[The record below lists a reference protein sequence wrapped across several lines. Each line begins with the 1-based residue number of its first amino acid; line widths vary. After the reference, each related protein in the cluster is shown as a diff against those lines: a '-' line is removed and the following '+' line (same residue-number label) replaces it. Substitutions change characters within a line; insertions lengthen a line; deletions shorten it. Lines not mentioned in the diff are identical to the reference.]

1 MMISELVAQ
10 DKDISIVK
18 LAGKLEQFVRRAAQD
33 SECLHEVEQKI
44 LGSVLLLGRRCVD
57 QFLRLQGDGDLGET
71 VQTADDRML
80 KRSDE
85 PAERRIRTV
94 FGEHHFSS
102 YTYAKGAKQK
112 IELRPIDARMSLPEG
127 EYSYLLQEFSQYFCI
142 EEAFGKARQGIEK
155 VLGQKLPVDSL
166 ERINRA
172 LGRQAEPFLEELPKP
187 PAKEE
192 GELLVLTADGKGV
205 PMIRK
210 DAQALPAFNASKR
223 RGNRRVATLASV
235 YSVDRYHRSAEDV
248 VAALFR
254 EERQPKDK
262 DRPRPCHKHVVARF
276 THVEE
281 EDGEEFIISGAH
293 EAFRWAGEQVAQR
306 RKRKQPLLRLCDGQ
320 EDYPATSNAYLDEKH
335 QDAIDILDILHAAIY
350 VWLATKALCGGNREE
365 AEPLARERLLRIL
378 QGQVQGVIL
387 GLRQMATRREL
398 AGTALDEVA
407 TACNYFEKNAYRM
420 RYDEYLEEGYPIA
433 TGVIEG
439 ACRHLVKDRME
450 RSGMRWRL
458 SGAAPMLMLRA
469 IQVSNHWDT
478 FQAQRIKSD
487 LPRLHP
493 NRHLLQSYTPETL
506 AI

>member
-1 MMISELVAQ
+1 MMISELVAK
-10 DKDISIVK
+10 DKDISIVE
-18 LAGKLEQFVRRAAQD
+18 LAGQLEQFVRQAAED
-33 SECLHEVEQKI
+33 GECLHDVEQKV

-57 QFLRLQGDGDLGET
+57 QFLTLQGDGDLGET
-71 VQTADDRML
+71 VQTPDERML

-85 PAERRIRTV
+85 PAERRLRTV
-94 FGEHHFSS
+94 FGEHHFSAH
-102 YTYAKGAKQK
+102 TYAKGPKKK

-142 EEAFGKARQGIEK
+142 EEAFEKAQQGIDK

-166 ERINRA
+166 ERINRE
-172 LGRQAEPFLEELPKP
+172 LGKQAEPFLEERPKP

-210 DAQALPAFNASKR
+210 HTEALPAFNASKR
-223 RGNRRVATLASV
+223 RGNRRVATLAGV

-254 EERQPKDK
+254 EDRQTEDK
-262 DRPRPCHKHVVARF
+262 DRPRPSHKHVVACF

-281 EDGEEFIISGAH
+281 EDGQEFIIPGTH
-293 EAFRWAGEQVAQR
+293 EAFCWAGEQVDQR

-320 EDYPATSNAYLDEKH
+320 EDYPETSNAYLDDKH
-335 QDAIDILDILHAAIY
+335 QDAIDILDILHVAIY
-350 VWLATKALCGGNREE
+350 VWSSAKALCGGDREQAE
-365 AEPLARERLLRIL
+365 ALARERLLRIL
-378 QGQVQGVIL
+378 QGQVHGVIL

-398 AGTALDEVA
+398 EGSAFDEIA

-469 IQVSNHWDT
+469 IHVSNHWDT
-478 FQAQRIKSD
+478 FQAQRMKSD
-487 LPRLHP
+487 LERLHP
-493 NRHLLQSYTPETL
+493 NRHLIQSYTPENI

>member
-10 DKDISIVK
+10 DKDISIVE
-18 LAGKLEQFVRRAAQD
+18 LAGKLEQFVRWAAED
-33 SECLHEVEQKI
+33 GECLHDVEQKI

-71 VQTADDRML
+71 VRTADDRML

-85 PAERRIRTV
+85 PSERRIRTV

-142 EEAFGKARQGIEK
+142 EEAFGRAQQGIDK

-172 LGRQAEPFLEELPKP
+172 LGEQAEPFLEELPKP

-235 YSVDRYHRSAEDV
+235 YSVDRYQRSAEDI

-254 EERQPKDK
+254 EERPTKDK

-276 THVEE
+276 THVEK
-281 EDGEEFIISGAH
+281 EDGQEFIISGAH
-293 EAFRWAGEQVAQR
+293 EAFCWAGEQVAQR
-306 RKRKQPLLRLCDGQ
+306 RKRQQPLLRLCDGQ
-320 EDYPATSNAYLDEKH
+320 ADYPETSNAYLDEKD

-350 VWLATKALCGGNREE
+350 VWSATKALCGGNHEE
-365 AEPLARERLLRIL
+365 AEPLARDRLLRIL
-378 QGQVQGVIL
+378 QGQVRGVIL

-398 AGTALDEVA
+398 KGSPLDEVA
-407 TACNYFEKNAYRM
+407 TACNYLEKNAYRM
-420 RYDEYLEEGYPIA
+420 RYDEYLKEGYPIA

-469 IQVSNHWDT
+469 IQVSNHWCKASISSAVPAT
-478 FQAQRIKSD
+478 TRM
-487 LPRLHP
+487 
-493 NRHLLQSYTPETL
+493 TVGGMC
-506 AI
+506 

>member
-10 DKDISIVK
+10 DKGTSIVE
-18 LAGKLEQFVRRAAQD
+18 LAGKLERFVRQAAED
-33 SECLHEVEQKI
+33 SECLHDVEQKI

-57 QFLRLQGDGDLGET
+57 EFLRLQGDGDLGET
-71 VQTADDRML
+71 VQTADGRML

-85 PAERRIRTV
+85 AAERRLRTV

-112 IELRPIDARMSLPEG
+112 IDLRPIDARMSLPEG

-142 EEAFGKARQGIEK
+142 EAAFEKAQQGLDK

-166 ERINRA
+166 ERINRE

-192 GELLVLTADGKGV
+192 GALLVLTADGKGV

-210 DAQALPAFNASKR
+210 DAEALPAFNASKR

-235 YSVDRYHRSAEDV
+235 YSVDRYQRSAEEV

-254 EERQPKDK
+254 EEQQPKDK

-276 THVEE
+276 TRKEE
-281 EDGEEFIISGAH
+281 EDGQEFIIPGTH
-293 EAFRWAGEQVAQR
+293 EAFRWASEQVHQR

-320 EDYPATSNAYLDEKH
+320 EDYPETSDVYLAEKH
-335 QDAIDILDILHAAIY
+335 QDAIDILDILHVAIY
-350 VWLATKALCGGNREE
+350 VWSAAKALCGGNREQAE
-365 AEPLARERLLRIL
+365 ALARERLLRIL
-378 QGQVQGVIL
+378 QGQVHGVIL

-398 AGTALDEVA
+398 EGLALEAVA

-420 RYDEYLEEGYPIA
+420 RYDEYLQEGYPIA

-458 SGAAPMLMLRA
+458 SGAEPMLMLRA
-469 IQVSNHWDT
+469 LQVSNHWDT
-478 FQAQRIKSD
+478 FQAQRMQSD
-487 LPRLHP
+487 LQRLHP
-493 NRHLLQSYTPETL
+493 NRHLIESYTPEAL

>member
-1 MMISELVAQ
+1 MMISELVAE
-10 DKDISIVK
+10 DKDMSIVE
-18 LAGKLEQFVRRAAQD
+18 LAGKLEQFVCRAAED
-33 SECLHEVEQKI
+33 GECLHDVERKA
-44 LGSVLLLGRRCVD
+44 LGSVLFLGRRCVD

-71 VQTADDRML
+71 VQTTDDRIL

-85 PAERRIRTV
+85 RAERRIRTI
-94 FGEHHFSS
+94 FGEHEFSS

-112 IELRPIDARMSLPEG
+112 IELRPIDARMGLPEG

-142 EEAFGKARQGIEK
+142 EEAFGKAREGIDK

-166 ERINRA
+166 ERINRE

-205 PMIRK
+205 PMIRE
-210 DAQALPAFNASKR
+210 DAKALPAFNASKR
-223 RGNRRVATLASV
+223 RGNRRVATLAGV

-248 VAALFR
+248 VASLFR

-276 THVEE
+276 THTEE
-281 EDGEEFIISGAH
+281 ENGQDFIISGAH
-293 EAFRWAGEQVAQR
+293 KAFCWAGEQVSQR

-320 EDYPATSNAYLDEKH
+320 EDYPETSNFYLDDKH
-335 QDAIDILDILHAAIY
+335 KDVIDILDVLHAAIY
-350 VWLATKALCGGNREE
+350 VWSATKALCDGDHEE

-378 QGQVQGVIL
+378 QGQVHGVIL
-387 GLRQMATRREL
+387 GLRQMATRRKL
-398 AGTALDEVA
+398 KGSALEDVE

-420 RYDEYLEEGYPIA
+420 HYDEYLQEGYPIA

-469 IQVSNHWDT
+469 IHVSNHWDT
-478 FQAQRIKSD
+478 FQAKRMKSD
-487 LPRLHP
+487 LQRLHP
-493 NRHLLQSYTPETL
+493 NRNLVQSYTPNIL

>member
-18 LAGKLEQFVRRAAQD
+18 LAGKLEQFVRRAAED
-33 SECLHEVEQKI
+33 GECLHDVEQKI

-71 VQTADDRML
+71 VRTADDRML

-142 EEAFGKARQGIEK
+142 EEAFEKAREGIDK

-166 ERINRA
+166 ERINRE

-210 DAQALPAFNASKR
+210 DVEALPAFNASKR

-235 YSVDRYHRSAEDV
+235 YSVDRYHRSGEDV

-254 EERQPKDK
+254 EERQTEDK

-276 THVEE
+276 TRMEE
-281 EDGEEFIISGAH
+281 EDGQEFIIPGTH
-293 EAFRWAGEQVAQR
+293 EAFRWAGEQVHQR

-320 EDYPATSNAYLDEKH
+320 EDYPETSNAYLAEKH
-335 QDAIDILDILHAAIY
+335 QDAIDILDILHVAIY
-350 VWLATKALCGGNREE
+350 VWSAAKALCNGNREQAE
-365 AEPLARERLLRIL
+365 ALARERLLRIL
-378 QGQVQGVIL
+378 QGQVHGVIL

-398 AGTALDEVA
+398 EGSALDEVA

-420 RYDEYLEEGYPIA
+420 RYDEYLQEGYPIA

-469 IQVSNHWDT
+469 IHVSNHWDT
-478 FQAQRIKSD
+478 FQAQRMKSD
-487 LPRLHP
+487 LQRLHP
-493 NRHLLQSYTPETL
+493 NRHLIQSYTPEIL

>member
-10 DKDISIVK
+10 DKGVSIVE
-18 LAGKLEQFVRRAAQD
+18 LAGKLEQFVRRAAED
-33 SECLHEVEQKI
+33 GEGLHDLEQKI

-71 VQTADDRML
+71 VRTPDGRIL
-80 KRSDE
+80 KRSDQ

-102 YTYAKGAKQK
+102 YTYAKGARQK
-112 IELRPIDARMSLPEG
+112 IELRPIDARMGLPEG

-142 EEAFGKARQGIEK
+142 EEAFEKAQQGIDK

-166 ERINRA
+166 ERINRE
-172 LGRQAEPFLEELPKP
+172 LGRQAEAFLEELPKP

-210 DAQALPAFNASKR
+210 DAEALPAFNAVKR

-235 YSVDRYHRSAEDV
+235 YSVDRYQRSAEHV

-254 EERQPKDK
+254 EERQTKDK

-276 THVEE
+276 TRIEE
-281 EDGEEFIISGAH
+281 EEGQELIIPGTH
-293 EAFRWAGEQVAQR
+293 EAFRWAGEQVDQR

-320 EDYPATSNAYLDEKH
+320 EDYPETSNVYLAEKH
-335 QDAIDILDILHAAIY
+335 QDVIDILDILHVAIY
-350 VWLATKALCGGNREE
+350 VWAAAKALCGGNREE
-365 AEPLARERLLRIL
+365 AEALARERLLRIL
-378 QGQVQGVIL
+378 QGQVHGVTL
-387 GLRQMATRREL
+387 GLRQMATRRKLQGSTLE
-398 AGTALDEVA
+398 EVA

-420 RYDEYLEEGYPIA
+420 RYDEYLKEGYPIA

-469 IQVSNHWDT
+469 IHVSNHWDT

-487 LPRLHP
+487 LQRLHP
-493 NRHLLQSYTPETL
+493 NRHLIQSYTPETL